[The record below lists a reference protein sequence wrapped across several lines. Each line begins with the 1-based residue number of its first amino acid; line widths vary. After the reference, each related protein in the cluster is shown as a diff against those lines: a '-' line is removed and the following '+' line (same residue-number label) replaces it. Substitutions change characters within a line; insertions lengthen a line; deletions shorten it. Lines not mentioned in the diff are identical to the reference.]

1 MSLCMTLFH
10 VYFALH
16 DKQAFQRLLNTSSD
30 RAQSLGVS
38 GVGKSWNR
46 TSSSMSC
53 NLNDR
58 DALGRTV
65 LHIAC
70 SSVKV
75 SDMDYVELLLGH
87 PSINVNIQD
96 MESHWTALH
105 RALYNGNIAAA

>member
-1 MSLCMTLFH
+1 MTLLH

-16 DKQAFQRLLNTSSD
+16 DKQAFQRLLNTGSD
-30 RAQSLGVS
+30 RAQSSGVS
-38 GVGKSWNR
+38 GAGKSWNR
-46 TSSSMSC
+46 SSSLALPLSC

-65 LHIAC
+65 LHMAC
-70 SSVKV
+70 SSIKV
-75 SDMDYVELLLGH
+75 SDMDYITLLLGH

-96 MESHWTALH
+96 TESHWTALH